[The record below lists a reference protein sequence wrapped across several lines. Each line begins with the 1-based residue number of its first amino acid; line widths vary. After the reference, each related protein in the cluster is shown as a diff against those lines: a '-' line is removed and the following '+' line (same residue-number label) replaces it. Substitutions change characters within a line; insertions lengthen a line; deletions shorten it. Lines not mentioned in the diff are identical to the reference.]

1 MSIWSDIQ
9 DRSSGDSVRKEDAFV
24 CTKENPMVPDLDA
37 KTDRLLREVDSF
49 KCFSS
54 FIPGKIHDEVDVI
67 LKDQEIREVTVTLDE
82 LVKELERLEDE
93 LEKRKKA
100 GADEKELGEIQEIQD
115 KLSRL
120 KDIIT
125 YCRKN
130 GLSEYTFEVELLGKY
145 TRVNG
150 KPTIYLMWGTLMHK
164 KDHENLTAIVYVHE
178 LMHAY
183 FDMHYDAKG
192 NYIPHP
198 HCSVIEEPI
207 AEFGMLRFME
217 MFDRVDPSRRILG
230 KAISHVKAKK
240 NSFGV
245 CHYGFGYYLYEDRNN
260 FCTNWV
266 DLFHMSC
273 LGIDEFGTSMKAYKS
288 LISTITYPSHEYL
301 CEEALYKVVR
311 PKRFFF
317 TTNVGFYWPTAGYGK
332 ERMEAPISK
341 DVCTRSEFRM
351 DYRYM
356 GPQKVYITFADGKG
370 FKIRGK
376 ATICKNSS
384 SSNPLG
390 MRFNIAGDKQLVSAY
405 ASRFMP
411 GGKIKFLFYEDSQAQ
426 GGNLAE
432 WIARKI

>member
-1 MSIWSDIQ
+1 M
-9 DRSSGDSVRKEDAFV
+9 GDKIRKEDAFV
-24 CTKENPMVPDLDA
+24 CEKENPMVPDLDA

-49 KCFSS
+49 KYFSS
-54 FIPGKIHDEVDVI
+54 FIPGEIHDEVDVI

-100 GADEKELGEIQEIQD
+100 GVGQEELGEIQGKIF
-115 KLSRL
+115 RL
-120 KDIIT
+120 KDIIA

-164 KDHENLTAIVYVHE
+164 KDHENQTAIVYVHE

-183 FDMHYDAKG
+183 FDIHYDENR
-192 NYIPHP
+192 NYLPHP

-217 MFDRVDPSRRILG
+217 MFDRVNPSLGILG
-230 KAISHVKAKK
+230 KAISQVKAKK

-273 LGIDEFGTSMKAYKS
+273 LGIDEFGTAMGAYQS
-288 LISTITYPSHEYL
+288 LISSITYPSHEYL

-376 ATICKNSS
+376 ATICRNSS

>member
-24 CTKENPMVPDLDA
+24 CTKENPMVPDLDGW
-37 KTDRLLREVDSF
+37 TSNLLCDVDYF

-54 FIPGKIHDEVDVI
+54 FIPGEIHDEVDVI
-67 LKDQEIREVTVTLDE
+67 LKDQEIREVTVTLAE

-100 GADEKELGEIQEIQD
+100 GVGQEELGEIQGKIF
-115 KLSRL
+115 RL
-120 KDIIT
+120 KDIIA

-183 FDMHYDAKG
+183 FDIHYDEKG
-192 NYIPHP
+192 NYLPHP

-217 MFDRVDPSRRILG
+217 MFDRVDPSRRILE

-245 CHYGFGYYLYEDRNN
+245 CHYGFGYYLYGDRNN

-273 LGIDEFGTSMKAYKS
+273 LGIDEFGTAMGAYQS
-288 LISTITYPSHEYL
+288 LISPITYPSHEYL

-317 TTNVGFYWPTAGYGK
+317 TTNVGVYLPTAGYGK
-332 ERMEAPISK
+332 ERMEAPVSK
-341 DVCTRSEFRM
+341 AVCNCAQFRT

-356 GPQKVYITFADGKG
+356 GPQEVYITFVDKKG

-376 ATICKNSS
+376 STICKNSS
-384 SSNPLG
+384 SSNPFG
-390 MRFNIAGDKQLVSAY
+390 MRFNIVSDTQLVINY
-405 ASRFMP
+405 ASHFKT
-411 GGKIKFLFYEDSQAQ
+411 GGQLLFYEDTQAQ

>member
-1 MSIWSDIQ
+1 ME
-9 DRSSGDSVRKEDAFV
+9 DRPFRKEDAFV
-24 CTKENPMVPDLDA
+24 CTKENPKVPDLDA
-37 KTDRLLREVDSF
+37 KTDILLREVDSF
-49 KCFSS
+49 TCFSS
-54 FIPGKIHDEVDVI
+54 FIPGEIHDEVDVI
-67 LKDQEIREVTVTLDE
+67 LKDQEIREVTVTLAE

-100 GADEKELGEIQEIQD
+100 GVGQEELGEIQGKIF
-115 KLSRL
+115 RL
-120 KDIIT
+120 KDIIA

-130 GLSEYTFEVELLGKY
+130 GLSEYNFEVELLGKY
-145 TRVNG
+145 TRVDG

-183 FDMHYDAKG
+183 FDMHYDEKG

-198 HCSVIEEPI
+198 HCPVIEEPI

-217 MFDRVDPSRRILG
+217 MFDRVDPSRRILE

-273 LGIDEFGTSMKAYKS
+273 LGIDEFGTAMGAYQS
-288 LISTITYPSHEYL
+288 LISPITYPSHEYL
-301 CEEALYKVVR
+301 CEQALSKVVY

-317 TTNVGFYWPTAGYGK
+317 TTNVGVYLPTAGYGK
-332 ERMEAPISK
+332 ERMEAPVSK
-341 DVCTRSEFRM
+341 AVCNCAQFRT
-351 DYRYM
+351 DYWYM
-356 GPQKVYITFADGKG
+356 GPHEVYITFADGKG

-384 SSNPLG
+384 SSNPFG
-390 MRFNIAGDKQLVSAY
+390 MRFNIVSDTQLVINY

>member
-1 MSIWSDIQ
+1 M
-9 DRSSGDSVRKEDAFV
+9 GDTIREEDAFV
-24 CTKENPMVPDLDA
+24 CKKENLMVPDLDA
-37 KTDRLLREVDSF
+37 RTSELLCNVDRF

-54 FIPGKIHDEVDVI
+54 FIPGEIHDEVDVI
-67 LKDQEIREVTVTLDE
+67 LKDQEIREVTVTLDV
-82 LVKELERLEDE
+82 LLKELHRLEEE

-100 GADEKELGEIQEIQD
+100 GVGQEELGEIQGKIF
-115 KLSRL
+115 RL
-120 KDIIT
+120 KDIIA

-183 FDMHYDAKG
+183 FDMHYDEKG

-217 MFDRVDPSRRILG
+217 MFDRANPSLGILG

-245 CHYGFGYYLYEDRNN
+245 CHYGFGYYLYEDRKN

-288 LISTITYPSHEYL
+288 LISPITYPSHEYL
-301 CEEALYKVVR
+301 CEETLYKVVY

-317 TTNVGFYWPTAGYGK
+317 TTNVGFYPPTAGYGK
-332 ERMEAPISK
+332 ARMEAPVSK
-341 DVCTRSEFRM
+341 GVCNRAEFRT

-356 GPQKVYITFADGKG
+356 GPQDVYITFADGKG

-376 ATICKNSS
+376 ATICKYSS
-384 SSNPLG
+384 STPFG
-390 MRFNIAGDKQLVSAY
+390 MRFNIVSDTQLVINY
-405 ASRFMP
+405 ASHFKT
-411 GGKIKFLFYEDSQAQ
+411 GGQFLFYEDSQSQ

>member
-1 MSIWSDIQ
+1 MQ
-9 DRSSGDSVRKEDAFV
+9 DRSTGETVRKEDAFD
-24 CTKENPMVPDLDA
+24 CPKENPKVPDLDG
-37 KTDRLLREVDSF
+37 KTDILLREVDSF
-49 KCFSS
+49 TCFSS
-54 FIPGKIHDEVDVI
+54 FIPGEIHDEVDVI
-67 LKDQEIREVTVTLDE
+67 LKDQEIREVTVTLDV
-82 LVKELERLEDE
+82 LLKELHRLEEE

-100 GADEKELGEIQEIQD
+100 GVGQEELGEIQGKIF
-115 KLSRL
+115 RL
-120 KDIIT
+120 KDIIA

-150 KPTIYLMWGTLMHK
+150 KPTIYLMWGTLMRK
-164 KDHENLTAIVYVHE
+164 NDHENLTAIVYVHE

-217 MFDRVDPSRRILG
+217 MFDRANPSLGILG

-245 CHYGFGYYLYEDRNN
+245 CHYGFGYYLYEDRKN

-288 LISTITYPSHEYL
+288 LISPITYPSHEYL
-301 CEEALYKVVR
+301 CEETLYKVVY

-317 TTNVGFYWPTAGYGK
+317 TTNVGFYPPTAGYGK
-332 ERMEAPISK
+332 ARMEAPVSK
-341 DVCTRSEFRM
+341 GVCNRAEFRT

-356 GPQKVYITFADGKG
+356 GPQDVYITFADGKG

-376 ATICKNSS
+376 ATICKYSS
-384 SSNPLG
+384 STPFG
-390 MRFNIAGDKQLVSAY
+390 MRFNIVSDTQLVINY
-405 ASRFMP
+405 ASHFKT
-411 GGKIKFLFYEDSQAQ
+411 GGQFLFYEDSQAQ

>member
-1 MSIWSDIQ
+1 MSIWSEMQ
-9 DRSSGDSVRKEDAFV
+9 ERSMGEIVRKEDAFV
-24 CTKENPMVPDLDA
+24 CKKENPMVPDLDGW
-37 KTDRLLREVDSF
+37 TSNLLCDVDYF

-54 FIPGKIHDEVDVI
+54 FIPGEIHDEVDVI

-93 LEKRKKA
+93 LEKRNKA
-100 GADEKELGEIQEIQD
+100 GADEEELGEIQGKI
-115 KLSRL
+115 SRL
-120 KDIIT
+120 KDIIA

-130 GLSEYTFEVELLGKY
+130 GLSKYTFEVELLGKY
-145 TRVNG
+145 TRVDG

-164 KDHENLTAIVYVHE
+164 NDHVNLTAIVYVHE

-183 FDMHYDAKG
+183 FDMHYDEKG
-192 NYIPHP
+192 NYITHP
-198 HCSVIEEPI
+198 HCPVIEEPI

-217 MFDRVDPSRRILG
+217 MFDRVDPSRRILE

-273 LGIDEFGTSMKAYKS
+273 LGIDEFGTAMGVYQS
-288 LISTITYPSHEYL
+288 LISPITYPSHEYL
-301 CEEALYKVVR
+301 CEQALSKVVY

-317 TTNVGFYWPTAGYGK
+317 TTNVGVYLPTAGYGK
-332 ERMEAPISK
+332 ERMEAPVSK
-341 DVCTRSEFRM
+341 DVCNCAQFRT

-356 GPQKVYITFADGKG
+356 GPQKVYITFVDKKG

-384 SSNPLG
+384 SSNPFG
-390 MRFNIAGDKQLVSAY
+390 MRFNIVSDTQLVINY
-405 ASRFMP
+405 ASHFKT
-411 GGKIKFLFYEDSQAQ
+411 GGQFLFYEDSQAQ

>member
-1 MSIWSDIQ
+1 MSIWSDIE
-9 DRSSGDSVRKEDAFV
+9 DRSSGEIIRKEDAFV

-49 KCFSS
+49 TCFSS

-93 LEKRKKA
+93 LEKRNKA
-100 GADEKELGEIQEIQD
+100 GVGQEELGEIQGKIF
-115 KLSRL
+115 RL
-120 KDIIT
+120 KDIIA

-145 TRVNG
+145 TRVDG

-198 HCSVIEEPI
+198 HCPVIEEPI

-217 MFDRVDPSRRILG
+217 MFDRVNPSLGILG

-273 LGIDEFGTSMKAYKS
+273 LGIDEFGTAMGAYQS
-288 LISTITYPSHEYL
+288 LISPITYPSHEYL

-317 TTNVGFYWPTAGYGK
+317 TTNVGVYRPTAGYGK
-332 ERMEAPISK
+332 KRMEAPISK

-356 GPQKVYITFADGKG
+356 GPHEVYITFADGKG

-376 ATICKNSS
+376 STICKNSS

-390 MRFNIAGDKQLVSAY
+390 MRFNIARDKQLVINY
-405 ASRFMP
+405 ASHFKT
-411 GGKIKFLFYEDSQAQ
+411 GGQFLFYEDSQAQ

>member
-1 MSIWSDIQ
+1 MSIWSDME
-9 DRSSGDSVRKEDAFV
+9 DRSNGEIIRKEDAFV
-24 CTKENPMVPDLDA
+24 YIKENPGVRDLDA
-37 KTDRLLREVDSF
+37 RTSELLCNVDRF

-54 FIPGKIHDEVDVI
+54 FIPGEIHDVVDVI
-67 LKDQEIREVTVTLDE
+67 LKDQEIRVVTVTLAE

-100 GADEKELGEIQEIQD
+100 GVGQEELGEIQGKIF
-115 KLSRL
+115 RL
-120 KDIIT
+120 KDIIA

-183 FDMHYDAKG
+183 FDIHYDEKG

-217 MFDRVDPSRRILG
+217 MFDRVDPSRRILE

-273 LGIDEFGTSMKAYKS
+273 LGIDEFGTAMGAYQS
-288 LISTITYPSHEYL
+288 LISPITYPSHEYL

-317 TTNVGFYWPTAGYGK
+317 TTNVGVYLPTAGYGK
-332 ERMEAPISK
+332 ERMEAPVSK
-341 DVCTRSEFRM
+341 AVCNCAQFRT

-356 GPQKVYITFADGKG
+356 GPQEVYITFVDKKG

-376 ATICKNSS
+376 STICKNSS
-384 SSNPLG
+384 SSNPFG
-390 MRFNIAGDKQLVSAY
+390 MRFNIVSDTQLVINY
-405 ASRFMP
+405 ASHFKT
-411 GGKIKFLFYEDSQAQ
+411 GGQFLFYEDSQAQ

>member
-1 MSIWSDIQ
+1 MSIWSDME
-9 DRSSGDSVRKEDAFV
+9 DRSAGETVRKEDAFV
-24 CTKENPMVPDLDA
+24 YIKENPGVRNLDA
-37 KTDRLLREVDSF
+37 RTSELLCNVDCF

-54 FIPGKIHDEVDVI
+54 FIPGEIHDEVDVI
-67 LKDQEIREVTVTLDE
+67 LKNQEIREVTVTLAE
-82 LVKELERLEDE
+82 LVRELARLEDE

-100 GADEKELGEIQEIQD
+100 GVGQEELGEIQGKI
-115 KLSRL
+115 SRL
-120 KDIIT
+120 KDIIA

-150 KPTIYLMWGTLMHK
+150 KPTIYLMWGTLMRK
-164 KDHENLTAIVYVHE
+164 NDHENLTAIVYVHE

-183 FDMHYDAKG
+183 FDMHYDEKG

-198 HCSVIEEPI
+198 HCPVIEEPI

-217 MFDRVDPSRRILG
+217 MFDRVDPSRRILE

-273 LGIDEFGTSMKAYKS
+273 LGIDEFGTAMGAYQS

-317 TTNVGFYWPTAGYGK
+317 TTNVTFYSPTLNHPGK
-332 ERMEAPISK
+332 RMEAPISK
-341 DVCTRSEFRM
+341 GVCTRSEFRM

-356 GPQKVYITFADGKG
+356 GPQVVYITFADGKG
-370 FKIRGK
+370 FKIRGE
-376 ATICKNSS
+376 ATICKKPSS
-384 SSNPLG
+384 KPFG
-390 MRFNIAGDKQLVSAY
+390 MRFNIVSDTQLVTNFDSH
-405 ASRFMP
+405 FKT
-411 GGKIKFLFYEDSQAQ
+411 GEQFLFYEDSQAQ

>member
-1 MSIWSDIQ
+1 MSIWSDMEE
-9 DRSSGDSVRKEDAFV
+9 RSMGESIRKEDAFV
-24 CTKENPMVPDLDA
+24 CTKENPKVPDLDA
-37 KTDRLLREVDSF
+37 KTDILLREVDSF
-49 KCFSS
+49 TCFSS
-54 FIPGKIHDEVDVI
+54 FIPGEIHDEVDVI
-67 LKDQEIREVTVTLDE
+67 LKDQEIREVTVTLAE

-93 LEKRKKA
+93 LEKRNKA
-100 GADEKELGEIQEIQD
+100 GVGQEELGEIQEKIF
-115 KLSRL
+115 RL
-120 KDIIT
+120 ENIID

-130 GLSEYTFEVELLGKY
+130 GLSEYNFEVELLGKY
-145 TRVNG
+145 TRVDG
-150 KPTIYLMWGTLMHK
+150 KPTIYLMWGTLMRE

-183 FDMHYDAKG
+183 FDMHYDEKG

-198 HCSVIEEPI
+198 HSSVIEEPI

-217 MFDRVDPSRRILG
+217 MFDRANPSLGILG

-245 CHYGFGYYLYEDRNN
+245 CHYGFGYYLYDDRNN

-273 LGIDEFGTSMKAYKS
+273 LGIDEFGTAMGAYQS
-288 LISTITYPSHEYL
+288 LISPITYPSHEYL

-317 TTNVGFYWPTAGYGK
+317 TTNVGVYLPTTGYGK
-332 ERMEAPISK
+332 KRMEAPISK
-341 DVCTRSEFRM
+341 DVCARSEFRM

-356 GPQKVYITFADGKG
+356 GPHKVYITFVDRKG
-370 FKIRGK
+370 FKIRGE
-376 ATICKNSS
+376 ATICKKPSS
-384 SSNPLG
+384 KPFG
-390 MRFNIAGDKQLVSAY
+390 MRFNIVSDTQLVINFDSH
-405 ASRFMP
+405 FKT
-411 GGKIKFLFYEDSQAQ
+411 GEQFLFYEDSQAQ

>member
-1 MSIWSDIQ
+1 MGEI
-9 DRSSGDSVRKEDAFV
+9 VRKEDAFV
-24 CTKENPMVPDLDA
+24 CKKENPMVPDLDGW
-37 KTDRLLREVDSF
+37 TSNLLCDVDYF

-54 FIPGKIHDEVDVI
+54 FIPGEIHDEVDVI
-67 LKDQEIREVTVTLDE
+67 LKDQEIREVTVTLAE

-100 GADEKELGEIQEIQD
+100 GVGQEELGEIQGKIF
-115 KLSRL
+115 RL
-120 KDIIT
+120 KDIIA

-145 TRVNG
+145 TRVDG

-164 KDHENLTAIVYVHE
+164 NDHVNLTAIVYVHE

-183 FDMHYDAKG
+183 FDMHYDEKG

-198 HCSVIEEPI
+198 HCPVIEEPI

-217 MFDRVDPSRRILG
+217 MFDRVDPSRRILE

-273 LGIDEFGTSMKAYKS
+273 LGIDEFGTAMGVYQS
-288 LISTITYPSHEYL
+288 LISPITYPSHEYL
-301 CEEALYKVVR
+301 CEQALSKVVY

-317 TTNVGFYWPTAGYGK
+317 TTNVGVYLPTAGYGK
-332 ERMEAPISK
+332 ERMEAPVSK
-341 DVCTRSEFRM
+341 DVCNCAQFRT

-356 GPQKVYITFADGKG
+356 GPQKVYITFVDKKG

-384 SSNPLG
+384 SSNPFG
-390 MRFNIAGDKQLVSAY
+390 MRFNIVSDTQLVINY
-405 ASRFMP
+405 ASHFKT
-411 GGKIKFLFYEDSQAQ
+411 GGQFLFYEDSQAQ

>member
-1 MSIWSDIQ
+1 MEG
-9 DRSSGDSVRKEDAFV
+9 RSNGEIIRKEDAFV
-24 CTKENPMVPDLDA
+24 CTKENPKVPDLDA
-37 KTDRLLREVDSF
+37 KTDILLREVDSF
-49 KCFSS
+49 TCFSS
-54 FIPGKIHDEVDVI
+54 FIPGEIHDEVDVS
-67 LKDQEIREVTVTLDE
+67 LKDQEIREVTVTLAE

-100 GADEKELGEIQEIQD
+100 GVGQEELGEIQGKIF
-115 KLSRL
+115 RL
-120 KDIIT
+120 KDIIA

-150 KPTIYLMWGTLMHK
+150 KPTIYLMWGTLMRK
-164 KDHENLTAIVYVHE
+164 NDHENLTAIVYVHE

-183 FDMHYDAKG
+183 FDMHYDEKG
-192 NYIPHP
+192 NYLPHP

-217 MFDRVDPSRRILG
+217 MFDRANPSLGILG

-273 LGIDEFGTSMKAYKS
+273 LSIDEFGTSMKAYKS
-288 LISTITYPSHEYL
+288 LITPITYPSHEYL

-317 TTNVGFYWPTAGYGK
+317 TTNVTFYSPTLNHPGK
-332 ERMEAPISK
+332 RMEAPISK
-341 DVCTRSEFRM
+341 GVCTRSEFRT

-356 GPQKVYITFADGKG
+356 GPQEVYITFVDEKG
-370 FKIRGK
+370 FKIRGRS
-376 ATICKNSS
+376 TICKNSS
-384 SSNPLG
+384 SKPFG
-390 MRFNIAGDKQLVSAY
+390 MRFNIVSDTQLVINY
-405 ASRFMP
+405 ASHFKT
-411 GGKIKFLFYEDSQAQ
+411 GGQFLFYEDSQAQ
-426 GGNLAE
+426 GENLAE

>member
-1 MSIWSDIQ
+1 M
-9 DRSSGDSVRKEDAFV
+9 GDTIREEDAFV
-24 CTKENPMVPDLDA
+24 CKKENLMVPDLDA
-37 KTDRLLREVDSF
+37 RTSELLCNVDRF

-54 FIPGKIHDEVDVI
+54 FIPGEIHDVVDVI
-67 LKDQEIREVTVTLDE
+67 LKDQEIREVTVTLAE

-100 GADEKELGEIQEIQD
+100 GVGQEELGEIQGKIF
-115 KLSRL
+115 RL
-120 KDIIT
+120 KDIIA

-217 MFDRVDPSRRILG
+217 MFDRVDPSRRILE

-273 LGIDEFGTSMKAYKS
+273 LGIDEFGTAMGAYQS
-288 LISTITYPSHEYL
+288 LISPITYPSHEYL

-317 TTNVGFYWPTAGYGK
+317 TTNVGVYLPTAGYGK
-332 ERMEAPISK
+332 ERMEAPVSK
-341 DVCTRSEFRM
+341 AVCNCAQFRT
-351 DYRYM
+351 DYWYM
-356 GPQKVYITFADGKG
+356 GPQAVYITFVDKKG
-370 FKIRGK
+370 FMIRGK
-376 ATICKNSS
+376 STICKNSS
-384 SSNPLG
+384 STNPFG
-390 MRFNIAGDKQLVSAY
+390 MRFNIVSDTQLVINFDSH
-405 ASRFMP
+405 FKT
-411 GGKIKFLFYEDSQAQ
+411 GGQFLFYEESQAQ

>member
-1 MSIWSDIQ
+1 MSIWSDMEE
-9 DRSSGDSVRKEDAFV
+9 RSMSEIVRKEDAFV
-24 CTKENPMVPDLDA
+24 CTKENQKVRDLDA
-37 KTDRLLREVDSF
+37 RTNELLCDVDRF

-54 FIPGKIHDEVDVI
+54 FIPGEIHDVVDVI
-67 LKDQEIREVTVTLDE
+67 LKDQEIREVTVTLAE

-100 GADEKELGEIQEIQD
+100 GVGQEELGEIQGKIF
-115 KLSRL
+115 RL
-120 KDIIT
+120 KDIIA

-150 KPTIYLMWGTLMHK
+150 KPTIYLMWGTLMRK
-164 KDHENLTAIVYVHE
+164 NDHENLTAIVYVHE

-183 FDMHYDAKG
+183 FDMHYDEKG

-198 HCSVIEEPI
+198 HCPVIEEPI

-217 MFDRVDPSRRILG
+217 MFDRVDPSRRILE

-260 FCTNWV
+260 FCTDWV

-273 LGIDEFGTSMKAYKS
+273 LGIDEFGTAMGAYQS
-288 LISTITYPSHEYL
+288 LISPITYPSHEYL
-301 CEEALYKVVR
+301 CEETLYKVVY

-317 TTNVGFYWPTAGYGK
+317 TTNVGFYPPTAGYGK
-332 ERMEAPISK
+332 ARMEAPVSK
-341 DVCTRSEFRM
+341 GVCNCAQFRT

-356 GPQKVYITFADGKG
+356 GPQGVYITFADGKG

-376 ATICKNSS
+376 ATICKKP
-384 SSNPLG
+384 SSNPFG
-390 MRFNIAGDKQLVSAY
+390 MRFNIVSDTQLVINY
-405 ASRFMP
+405 ASHFKT
-411 GGKIKFLFYEDSQAQ
+411 GGQFLFYEDSQAQ

>member
-1 MSIWSDIQ
+1 MSIWSDMEE
-9 DRSSGDSVRKEDAFV
+9 RSMSEIVRKEDAFV
-24 CTKENPMVPDLDA
+24 CTKENQKVRDLDA
-37 KTDRLLREVDSF
+37 RTNELLCDVDRF

-54 FIPGKIHDEVDVI
+54 FIPGEIHDVVDVI
-67 LKDQEIREVTVTLDE
+67 LKDQEIREVTVTLAE

-100 GADEKELGEIQEIQD
+100 GVGQEELGEIQGKIF
-115 KLSRL
+115 RL
-120 KDIIT
+120 KDIIA

-150 KPTIYLMWGTLMHK
+150 KPTIYLMWGTLMRK
-164 KDHENLTAIVYVHE
+164 NDHENLTAIVYVHE

-183 FDMHYDAKG
+183 FDMHNDEEG
-192 NYIPHP
+192 NYLPHP
-198 HCSVIEEPI
+198 YCPVIEEPI

-217 MFDRVDPSRRILG
+217 MFDRANPSLGILG
-230 KAISHVKAKK
+230 KAISHVRAKK

-260 FCTNWV
+260 FCTDWV

-273 LGIDEFGTSMKAYKS
+273 LGIDEFGTAMGAYQS
-288 LISTITYPSHEYL
+288 LISPITYPSHEYL
-301 CEEALYKVVR
+301 CEETLYKVVY

-317 TTNVGFYWPTAGYGK
+317 TTNVGFYPPTAGYGK
-332 ERMEAPISK
+332 ARMEAPVSK
-341 DVCTRSEFRM
+341 GVCNCAQFRT

-356 GPQKVYITFADGKG
+356 GPQGVYITFADGKG

-376 ATICKNSS
+376 ATICKKP
-384 SSNPLG
+384 SSNPFG
-390 MRFNIAGDKQLVSAY
+390 MRFNIVSDTQLVINY
-405 ASRFMP
+405 ASHFKT
-411 GGKIKFLFYEDSQAQ
+411 GGQFLFYEDSQAQ

>member
-1 MSIWSDIQ
+1 MSIWSDIE
-9 DRSSGDSVRKEDAFV
+9 DRSSGEIIRKEDAFV
-24 CTKENPMVPDLDA
+24 CKKENPMVPDLDA
-37 KTDRLLREVDSF
+37 KTDILLREVDSF
-49 KCFSS
+49 TCFSS
-54 FIPGKIHDEVDVI
+54 FIPGEIHDEVDVI
-67 LKDQEIREVTVTLDE
+67 LKDQEIREVTVTLAE

-93 LEKRKKA
+93 LEKRNKA
-100 GADEKELGEIQEIQD
+100 GVGQEELGEIQGKIF
-115 KLSRL
+115 RL
-120 KDIIT
+120 KDIIA

-217 MFDRVDPSRRILG
+217 MFDRVDPSRRILE

-317 TTNVGFYWPTAGYGK
+317 TTNVTFYSPTLNHPGK
-332 ERMEAPISK
+332 RMEAPISK

-356 GPQKVYITFADGKG
+356 GPQVVYITFADGKG

-432 WIARKI
+432 WIARII

>member
-1 MSIWSDIQ
+1 MSIWSDIE
-9 DRSSGDSVRKEDAFV
+9 DRSSGEIIRKEDAFV
-24 CTKENPMVPDLDA
+24 CKKENLMVPDLDA
-37 KTDRLLREVDSF
+37 RTSELLCNVDRF

-54 FIPGKIHDEVDVI
+54 FIPGEIHDVVDVI
-67 LKDQEIREVTVTLDE
+67 LKDQEIREVTVTLAE

-100 GADEKELGEIQEIQD
+100 GVGQEELGEIQEKIF
-115 KLSRL
+115 RL
-120 KDIIT
+120 KDIIA

-217 MFDRVDPSRRILG
+217 MFDRVNPSRRILE

-317 TTNVGFYWPTAGYGK
+317 TTNVGVYLPTAGYGK
-332 ERMEAPISK
+332 KRMEAPVSK
-341 DVCTRSEFRM
+341 AVCNCAQFRT
-351 DYRYM
+351 DYWYM
-356 GPQKVYITFADGKG
+356 GPHEVYITFADGKG

-376 ATICKNSS
+376 STICKNSS
-384 SSNPLG
+384 SSNPFG
-390 MRFNIAGDKQLVSAY
+390 MRFNIVSDTQLVINY
-405 ASRFMP
+405 ASYFKT
-411 GGKIKFLFYEDSQAQ
+411 GGQFLFYEDSQAQ

>member
-9 DRSSGDSVRKEDAFV
+9 DRSMGDTIREEDAFV
-24 CTKENPMVPDLDA
+24 CKKENLMVPDLDA
-37 KTDRLLREVDSF
+37 RTSELLCNVDCF

-54 FIPGKIHDEVDVI
+54 FIPGEIHDEVDVI
-67 LKDQEIREVTVTLDE
+67 LKDQEIRDVTVTLAE

-100 GADEKELGEIQEIQD
+100 GVGQEELGEIQGKIF
-115 KLSRL
+115 RL
-120 KDIIT
+120 KDIIA

-145 TRVNG
+145 TRVDG

-183 FDMHYDAKG
+183 FDMHYDEEG

-217 MFDRVDPSRRILG
+217 MFDRANPSLGILG

-245 CHYGFGYYLYEDRNN
+245 CHYGFGYYLYEDRKK

-273 LGIDEFGTSMKAYKS
+273 LGIDEFGTAMGAYQS
-288 LISTITYPSHEYL
+288 LISPITYPSHEYL

-317 TTNVGFYWPTAGYGK
+317 TTNVGFYRPTAGYGK

-341 DVCTRSEFRM
+341 AVCNCAQFRT

-370 FKIRGK
+370 FKIRGE
-376 ATICKNSS
+376 ATICKKPSS
-384 SSNPLG
+384 KPFG
-390 MRFNIAGDKQLVSAY
+390 MRFNIVSDTQLVTNFDSH
-405 ASRFMP
+405 FKM
-411 GGKIKFLFYEDSQAQ
+411 GEQFLFYEDSQAQ

>member
-1 MSIWSDIQ
+1 M
-9 DRSSGDSVRKEDAFV
+9 
-24 CTKENPMVPDLDA
+24 
-37 KTDRLLREVDSF
+37 
-49 KCFSS
+49 
-54 FIPGKIHDEVDVI
+54 
-67 LKDQEIREVTVTLDE
+67 
-82 LVKELERLEDE
+82 EDE
-93 LEKRKKA
+93 LEKRNKA
-100 GADEKELGEIQEIQD
+100 GVGQEELGEIQGKIF
-115 KLSRL
+115 RL
-120 KDIIT
+120 KDIIA

-150 KPTIYLMWGTLMHK
+150 KPTIYLMWGTLMRK
-164 KDHENLTAIVYVHE
+164 NDHENLTAIVYVHE

-217 MFDRVDPSRRILG
+217 MFDRANPSLGILG

-288 LISTITYPSHEYL
+288 LISPITYPSHEYL

-317 TTNVGFYWPTAGYGK
+317 TTNVTFYSPTLNHPGK
-332 ERMEAPISK
+332 RMEAPISK

-376 ATICKNSS
+376 STICKNSS
-384 SSNPLG
+384 SSNPFG
-390 MRFNIAGDKQLVSAY
+390 MRFNIVSDTQLVINY
-405 ASRFMP
+405 ASHFKT
-411 GGKIKFLFYEDSQAQ
+411 GGQFLFYEDSQAQ

>member
-9 DRSSGDSVRKEDAFV
+9 DRSMGDTIREEDAFV
-24 CTKENPMVPDLDA
+24 CKKENLMVPDLDA
-37 KTDRLLREVDSF
+37 RTSELLCNVDCF

-54 FIPGKIHDEVDVI
+54 FIPGEIHDEVDVI
-67 LKDQEIREVTVTLDE
+67 LKDQEIREVTVTLAE

-100 GADEKELGEIQEIQD
+100 GVGQEELGEIQEKIF
-115 KLSRL
+115 RL
-120 KDIIT
+120 ENIID

-183 FDMHYDAKG
+183 FDMHYDAKR

-217 MFDRVDPSRRILG
+217 MFDRVDPSRRILE

-317 TTNVGFYWPTAGYGK
+317 TTNVGVYLPTAGYGK
-332 ERMEAPISK
+332 ERMEAPVSK
-341 DVCTRSEFRM
+341 AVCNCAQFRT
-351 DYRYM
+351 DYWYM
-356 GPQKVYITFADGKG
+356 GPHEVYITFADGKG

-376 ATICKNSS
+376 STICKNSS
-384 SSNPLG
+384 SSNPFG
-390 MRFNIAGDKQLVSAY
+390 MRFNIVSDTQLVINY
-405 ASRFMP
+405 ASHFKT
-411 GGKIKFLFYEDSQAQ
+411 GGQFLFYEDSQAQ

>member
-1 MSIWSDIQ
+1 M
-9 DRSSGDSVRKEDAFV
+9 GDTIREEDAFV
-24 CTKENPMVPDLDA
+24 CKKENLMVPDLDA
-37 KTDRLLREVDSF
+37 RTSELLCNVDRF

-54 FIPGKIHDEVDVI
+54 FIPGEIHDVVDVI
-67 LKDQEIREVTVTLDE
+67 LKDQEIREVTVTLAE

-100 GADEKELGEIQEIQD
+100 GVGQEELGEIQGKIF
-115 KLSRL
+115 RL
-120 KDIIT
+120 KDIIA

-192 NYIPHP
+192 NYLPHP
-198 HCSVIEEPI
+198 HCPVIEEPI

-217 MFDRVDPSRRILG
+217 MFDRVNPSLGILG

-288 LISTITYPSHEYL
+288 LISPITYPSHEYL

-317 TTNVGFYWPTAGYGK
+317 TTNVGVYRPTAGYGK
-332 ERMEAPISK
+332 ERMEAPVSK
-341 DVCTRSEFRM
+341 AVCNCAQFRT

-356 GPQKVYITFADGKG
+356 GPHEVYITFADGKG
-370 FKIRGK
+370 FMIRGE
-376 ATICKNSS
+376 ARICKKSS
-384 SSNPLG
+384 SSNPFG

-432 WIARKI
+432 WIARII

>member
-9 DRSSGDSVRKEDAFV
+9 DRSMGDTIREEDAFV
-24 CTKENPMVPDLDA
+24 CKKENLMVPDLDA
-37 KTDRLLREVDSF
+37 RTSELLCNVDCF

-54 FIPGKIHDEVDVI
+54 FIPGEIHDEVDVI
-67 LKDQEIREVTVTLDE
+67 LKDQEIRDVTVTLAE

-100 GADEKELGEIQEIQD
+100 GVGQEELGEIQGKIF
-115 KLSRL
+115 RL
-120 KDIIT
+120 KDIIA

-183 FDMHYDAKG
+183 FDMHYDEEG

-217 MFDRVDPSRRILG
+217 MFDRANPSLGILG

-245 CHYGFGYYLYEDRNN
+245 CHYGFGYYLYEDRKK

-273 LGIDEFGTSMKAYKS
+273 LGIDEFGTAMGAYQS
-288 LISTITYPSHEYL
+288 LISPITYPSHEYL

-317 TTNVGFYWPTAGYGK
+317 TTNVGFYRPTAGYGK

-341 DVCTRSEFRM
+341 AVCNCAQFRT

-370 FKIRGK
+370 FKIRGE
-376 ATICKNSS
+376 ATICKKPSS
-384 SSNPLG
+384 KPFG
-390 MRFNIAGDKQLVSAY
+390 MRFNIVSDTQLVTNFDSH
-405 ASRFMP
+405 FKM
-411 GGKIKFLFYEDSQAQ
+411 GEQFLFYEDSQAQ

>member
-1 MSIWSDIQ
+1 MSIWSEMQ
-9 DRSSGDSVRKEDAFV
+9 ERSMGEIVRKEDAFV
-24 CTKENPMVPDLDA
+24 CKKENPMVPDLDGW
-37 KTDRLLREVDSF
+37 TSNLLCDVDYF

-54 FIPGKIHDEVDVI
+54 FIPGEIHDEVDVI
-67 LKDQEIREVTVTLDE
+67 LKDQEIREVTVTLAE

-93 LEKRKKA
+93 LEKRNKA
-100 GADEKELGEIQEIQD
+100 GADEEELGEIQGKI
-115 KLSRL
+115 SRL
-120 KDIIT
+120 KDIIA

-130 GLSEYTFEVELLGKY
+130 GLSKYTFEVELLGKY
-145 TRVNG
+145 TRVDG

-164 KDHENLTAIVYVHE
+164 NDHVNLTAIVYVHE

-183 FDMHYDAKG
+183 FDMHYDEKG

-198 HCSVIEEPI
+198 HCPVIEEPI

-217 MFDRVDPSRRILG
+217 MFDRVDPSRRILE

-273 LGIDEFGTSMKAYKS
+273 LGIDEFGTAMGVYQS
-288 LISTITYPSHEYL
+288 LISPITYPSHEYL
-301 CEEALYKVVR
+301 CEQALSKVVY

-317 TTNVGFYWPTAGYGK
+317 TTNVGVYLPTAGYGK
-332 ERMEAPISK
+332 ERMEAPVSK
-341 DVCTRSEFRM
+341 DVCNCAQFRT

-356 GPQKVYITFADGKG
+356 GPQKVYITFVDKKG

-384 SSNPLG
+384 SSNPFG
-390 MRFNIAGDKQLVSAY
+390 MRFNIVSDTQLVINY
-405 ASRFMP
+405 ASHFKT
-411 GGKIKFLFYEDSQAQ
+411 GGQFLFYEDSQAQ

>member
-1 MSIWSDIQ
+1 MSIWRDMQ
-9 DRSSGDSVRKEDAFV
+9 DRPFRKEDAFV
-24 CTKENPMVPDLDA
+24 YIKENPGVRDLDA
-37 KTDRLLREVDSF
+37 RTNELLCDVDRF

-54 FIPGKIHDEVDVI
+54 FIPGEIHDVVDVI
-67 LKDQEIREVTVTLDE
+67 LKDQEIREVTVTLAE

-100 GADEKELGEIQEIQD
+100 GVGQEELGEIQGKIF
-115 KLSRL
+115 RL
-120 KDIIT
+120 KDIIA

-150 KPTIYLMWGTLMHK
+150 KPTIYLMWGTLMRK
-164 KDHENLTAIVYVHE
+164 NDHENLTAIVYVHE

-183 FDMHYDAKG
+183 FDMHYDEKG

-198 HCSVIEEPI
+198 HCPVIEEPI

-217 MFDRVDPSRRILG
+217 MFDRANPSLGILG
-230 KAISHVKAKK
+230 KAISHVRAKK

-260 FCTNWV
+260 FCTDWV

-273 LGIDEFGTSMKAYKS
+273 LGIDEFGTAMGAYQS
-288 LISTITYPSHEYL
+288 LISPITYPSHEYL

-317 TTNVGFYWPTAGYGK
+317 TTNVGVYRPTAGYGK
-332 ERMEAPISK
+332 ERMEAPVSK
-341 DVCTRSEFRM
+341 AVCNCAQFRT

-356 GPQKVYITFADGKG
+356 GPHEVYITFADGKG

-376 ATICKNSS
+376 ATICKKP
-384 SSNPLG
+384 SSNPFG
-390 MRFNIAGDKQLVSAY
+390 MRFNIVSDTQLVINY
-405 ASRFMP
+405 ASHFKT
-411 GGKIKFLFYEDSQAQ
+411 GGQFLFYEDSQAQ

>member
-1 MSIWSDIQ
+1 MSLWRDMQ
-9 DRSSGDSVRKEDAFV
+9 DRPFRKEDAFV
-24 CTKENPMVPDLDA
+24 YIKENPGVRDLDA
-37 KTDRLLREVDSF
+37 RTNELLCDVDLF

-54 FIPGKIHDEVDVI
+54 FIPGEIHDEVDVI

-93 LEKRKKA
+93 LEKRNKA
-100 GADEKELGEIQEIQD
+100 GADEEELGEIQGKI
-115 KLSRL
+115 SRL
-120 KDIIT
+120 KDIIA

-130 GLSEYTFEVELLGKY
+130 GLSKYTFEVELLGKY
-145 TRVNG
+145 TCVDG

-164 KDHENLTAIVYVHE
+164 NDHVNLTAIVYVHE

-183 FDMHYDAKG
+183 FDMHYDEKG

-198 HCSVIEEPI
+198 HCPVIEEPI

-217 MFDRVDPSRRILG
+217 MFDRVDPSRRILE

-273 LGIDEFGTSMKAYKS
+273 LGIDEFGTAMGVYQS
-288 LISTITYPSHEYL
+288 LISPITYPSHEYL
-301 CEEALYKVVR
+301 CEQALSKVVY

-317 TTNVGFYWPTAGYGK
+317 TTNVGVYLPTAGYGK
-332 ERMEAPISK
+332 ERMEAPVSK
-341 DVCTRSEFRM
+341 DVCNCAQFRT

-356 GPQKVYITFADGKG
+356 GPQKVYITFVDKKG

-384 SSNPLG
+384 SSNPFG
-390 MRFNIAGDKQLVSAY
+390 MRFNIVSDTQLVINY
-405 ASRFMP
+405 ASHFKT
-411 GGKIKFLFYEDSQAQ
+411 GGQFLFYEDSQAQ

>member
-1 MSIWSDIQ
+1 MSIWSDIEE
-9 DRSSGDSVRKEDAFV
+9 RSIGKIVRKEDAFV
-24 CTKENPMVPDLDA
+24 CTKENPKVPDLDA
-37 KTDRLLREVDSF
+37 NTDILLREVDSF
-49 KCFSS
+49 TCFSS
-54 FIPGKIHDEVDVI
+54 FIPGEIHDVVDVI

-100 GADEKELGEIQEIQD
+100 GVGQEELGEIQGKIF
-115 KLSRL
+115 RL
-120 KDIIT
+120 KDIIA

-183 FDMHYDAKG
+183 FDIHYDEKG
-192 NYIPHP
+192 NYLPHP

-217 MFDRVDPSRRILG
+217 MFDRANPSLGILG

-288 LISTITYPSHEYL
+288 LISPITYPSHEYL

-317 TTNVGFYWPTAGYGK
+317 TTNVTFYSPTLNHPGK
-332 ERMEAPISK
+332 RMEAPISK
-341 DVCTRSEFRM
+341 GVCTRSEFRM

-370 FKIRGK
+370 FKIRGE
-376 ATICKNSS
+376 ATICKKPSS
-384 SSNPLG
+384 KPFG
-390 MRFNIAGDKQLVSAY
+390 MRFNIVSDTQLVTNFDSH
-405 ASRFMP
+405 FKT
-411 GGKIKFLFYEDSQAQ
+411 GEQFLFYEDSQAQ

>member
-1 MSIWSDIQ
+1 MQ
-9 DRSSGDSVRKEDAFV
+9 DRPFRKEDAFV
-24 CTKENPMVPDLDA
+24 YIKENPGVRDLDA
-37 KTDRLLREVDSF
+37 RTNELLCDVDLF

-54 FIPGKIHDEVDVI
+54 FIPGEIHDEVDVI
-67 LKDQEIREVTVTLDE
+67 LKDQEIREVTVTLAE

-100 GADEKELGEIQEIQD
+100 GVGQEELGEIQGKIF
-115 KLSRL
+115 RL
-120 KDIIT
+120 KDIIA

-150 KPTIYLMWGTLMHK
+150 KPTIYLMWGTLMRK
-164 KDHENLTAIVYVHE
+164 NDHENLTAIVYVHE

-183 FDMHYDAKG
+183 FDMHNDEEG
-192 NYIPHP
+192 NYLPHP
-198 HCSVIEEPI
+198 YCPVIEEPI

-217 MFDRVDPSRRILG
+217 MFDRANPSLGILG
-230 KAISHVKAKK
+230 KAISHVRAKK

-260 FCTNWV
+260 FCTDWV

-273 LGIDEFGTSMKAYKS
+273 LGIDEFGTAMGAYQS
-288 LISTITYPSHEYL
+288 LISPITYPSHEYL
-301 CEEALYKVVR
+301 CEETLYKVVY

-317 TTNVGFYWPTAGYGK
+317 TTNVGFYPPIAGYGK
-332 ERMEAPISK
+332 ARMEAPVSK
-341 DVCTRSEFRM
+341 GVCNCAQFRT

-356 GPQKVYITFADGKG
+356 GPQGVYITFADGKG

-376 ATICKNSS
+376 ATICKKP
-384 SSNPLG
+384 SSNPFG
-390 MRFNIAGDKQLVSAY
+390 MRFNIVSDTQLVINFDSH
-405 ASRFMP
+405 FKT
-411 GGKIKFLFYEDSQAQ
+411 GGQFLFYEDSQAQ

>member
-1 MSIWSDIQ
+1 M
-9 DRSSGDSVRKEDAFV
+9 GDTIREEDAFV
-24 CTKENPMVPDLDA
+24 CKKENLMVPDLDA
-37 KTDRLLREVDSF
+37 RTSELLCNVDCF

-54 FIPGKIHDEVDVI
+54 FIPGEIHDVVDVI
-67 LKDQEIREVTVTLDE
+67 LKDQEIREVTVTLAE

-100 GADEKELGEIQEIQD
+100 GVGQEELGEIQEKI
-115 KLSRL
+115 LRL
-120 KDIIT
+120 KDIIA

-150 KPTIYLMWGTLMHK
+150 KPTIYLMWGTLMRK
-164 KDHENLTAIVYVHE
+164 NDHENLTAIVYVHE

-183 FDMHYDAKG
+183 FDMHNDEEG
-192 NYIPHP
+192 NYLPHP
-198 HCSVIEEPI
+198 YCPVIEEPI

-217 MFDRVDPSRRILG
+217 MFDRANPSLGILG
-230 KAISHVKAKK
+230 KAISHVRAKK

-273 LGIDEFGTSMKAYKS
+273 LGIDEFGTEMGAYQS
-288 LISTITYPSHEYL
+288 LISPITYPSHEYL
-301 CEEALYKVVR
+301 CEETLYKVVY

-317 TTNVGFYWPTAGYGK
+317 TTNVGFYPSTAGYGK
-332 ERMEAPISK
+332 ERMEAPVSK
-341 DVCTRSEFRM
+341 AVCNCAQFRT

-370 FKIRGK
+370 FKIRGE
-376 ATICKNSS
+376 ATICKKPSS
-384 SSNPLG
+384 KPFG
-390 MRFNIAGDKQLVSAY
+390 MRFNIVSDTQLVTNFDSH
-405 ASRFMP
+405 FKT
-411 GGKIKFLFYEDSQAQ
+411 GGQFLFYEDSQAQ

>member
-1 MSIWSDIQ
+1 M
-9 DRSSGDSVRKEDAFV
+9 GDTIREEDAFV
-24 CTKENPMVPDLDA
+24 CKKENLMVPDLDA
-37 KTDRLLREVDSF
+37 RTSELLCNVDRF

-54 FIPGKIHDEVDVI
+54 FIPGEIHDVVDVI
-67 LKDQEIREVTVTLDE
+67 LKDQEIREVTVTLAE

-100 GADEKELGEIQEIQD
+100 GVGQEELGEIQGKIF
-115 KLSRL
+115 RL
-120 KDIIT
+120 KDIIA

-183 FDMHYDAKG
+183 FDIHYDEKG
-192 NYIPHP
+192 NYLPHP

-217 MFDRVDPSRRILG
+217 MFDRVDPSRRILE

-317 TTNVGFYWPTAGYGK
+317 TTNVGVYLPTAGYGK
-332 ERMEAPISK
+332 KRMEAPVSK
-341 DVCTRSEFRM
+341 AVCNCAQFRT
-351 DYRYM
+351 DYWYM
-356 GPQKVYITFADGKG
+356 GPHEVYITFADGKG

-376 ATICKNSS
+376 STICKNSS
-384 SSNPLG
+384 SSNPFG
-390 MRFNIAGDKQLVSAY
+390 MRFNIVSDTQLVINY
-405 ASRFMP
+405 ASHFKT
-411 GGKIKFLFYEDSQAQ
+411 GGQFLFYEESQAQ

>member
-1 MSIWSDIQ
+1 MSIWSDMQ
-9 DRSSGDSVRKEDAFV
+9 DRSTGETVRKEDAFD
-24 CTKENPMVPDLDA
+24 CTKENPKVPDLDA

-49 KCFSS
+49 TYFSS
-54 FIPGKIHDEVDVI
+54 FIPGEIHDEVDVI
-67 LKDQEIREVTVTLDE
+67 LKDQEIREVTVTLAE
-82 LVKELERLEDE
+82 LVKELDRLQDE

-100 GADEKELGEIQEIQD
+100 GVGQEELGEIQGKIF
-115 KLSRL
+115 RL
-120 KDIIT
+120 KDIIA

-150 KPTIYLMWGTLMHK
+150 KPTIYLMWGTLMRK
-164 KDHENLTAIVYVHE
+164 NDHENLTAIVYVHE

-183 FDMHYDAKG
+183 FDDEKG
-192 NYIPHP
+192 NYLPHS

-217 MFDRVDPSRRILG
+217 MFDRVNPSLGILG
-230 KAISHVKAKK
+230 KAISNVKAKK

-273 LGIDEFGTSMKAYKS
+273 LGIDEFGAAMGAYQS
-288 LISTITYPSHEYL
+288 LISPITYPSHEYL
-301 CEEALYKVVR
+301 CEETLYKVVY

-317 TTNVGFYWPTAGYGK
+317 TTNVGFYPPTAGYGK
-332 ERMEAPISK
+332 ARMEAPVSK
-341 DVCTRSEFRM
+341 GVCNRAEFRT

-356 GPQKVYITFADGKG
+356 GPQEVYITFVDEKG
-370 FKIRGK
+370 FKIRGRS
-376 ATICKNSS
+376 TICKNSS
-384 SSNPLG
+384 SKPFG
-390 MRFNIAGDKQLVSAY
+390 MRFNIVRDTQLVINFDSH
-405 ASRFMP
+405 FKT
-411 GGKIKFLFYEDSQAQ
+411 GGQFLFYEDSQAQ

>member
-9 DRSSGDSVRKEDAFV
+9 DRSMGDTIRKEDAFV
-24 CTKENPMVPDLDA
+24 CKKENLMVPDLDA

-49 KCFSS
+49 TCFSS
-54 FIPGKIHDEVDVI
+54 FIPGEIHDEVDVI

-100 GADEKELGEIQEIQD
+100 GVGQEELGEIQGKIF
-115 KLSRL
+115 RL
-120 KDIIT
+120 KDIIA

-183 FDMHYDAKG
+183 FDMHYDEKG

-198 HCSVIEEPI
+198 HCPVIEEPI

-217 MFDRVDPSRRILG
+217 MFDRVDPSRRILE

-288 LISTITYPSHEYL
+288 LISPITYPSHEYL

-317 TTNVGFYWPTAGYGK
+317 TTNVGVYRPTAGYGK
-332 ERMEAPISK
+332 KRMEAPVSK
-341 DVCTRSEFRM
+341 AVCNCAQFRT

-356 GPQKVYITFADGKG
+356 GPQKVYITFVDKKG

-384 SSNPLG
+384 SKPFG
-390 MRFNIAGDKQLVSAY
+390 MRFNIVSDTQLVINFDSH
-405 ASRFMP
+405 FKT
-411 GGKIKFLFYEDSQAQ
+411 GGQFLFYEDSQAQ

>member
-1 MSIWSDIQ
+1 MSIWSEMQ
-9 DRSSGDSVRKEDAFV
+9 ERSMGEIVRKEDAFV
-24 CTKENPMVPDLDA
+24 CKKENPMVPDLDGW
-37 KTDRLLREVDSF
+37 TSNLLCDVDYF

-54 FIPGKIHDEVDVI
+54 FIPGEIHDEVDVI

-93 LEKRKKA
+93 LEKRNKA
-100 GADEKELGEIQEIQD
+100 GADEEELGEIQGKI
-115 KLSRL
+115 SRL
-120 KDIIT
+120 KDIIA

-130 GLSEYTFEVELLGKY
+130 GLSKYTFEVELLGKY
-145 TRVNG
+145 TRVDG

-164 KDHENLTAIVYVHE
+164 NDHVNLTAIVYVHE

-183 FDMHYDAKG
+183 FDMHYDEKG

-198 HCSVIEEPI
+198 HCPVIEEPI

-217 MFDRVDPSRRILG
+217 MFDRVDPSRRILE

-273 LGIDEFGTSMKAYKS
+273 LGIDEFGTAMGVYQS
-288 LISTITYPSHEYL
+288 LISPITYPSHEYL
-301 CEEALYKVVR
+301 CEQALSKVVY

-317 TTNVGFYWPTAGYGK
+317 TTNVGVYLPTAGYGK
-332 ERMEAPISK
+332 ERMEAPVSK
-341 DVCTRSEFRM
+341 DVCNCAQFRT

-356 GPQKVYITFADGKG
+356 GPQKVYITFVDKKG

-384 SSNPLG
+384 SSNPFG
-390 MRFNIAGDKQLVSAY
+390 MRFNIVSDTQLVINF
-405 ASRFMP
+405 ASHFKT
-411 GGKIKFLFYEDSQAQ
+411 GGQFLFYEDSQAQ

>member
-1 MSIWSDIQ
+1 MSIWSDIE

-49 KCFSS
+49 TCFSS

-93 LEKRKKA
+93 LEKRNKA
-100 GADEKELGEIQEIQD
+100 GVGQEELGEIQEKIF
-115 KLSRL
+115 RL
-120 KDIIT
+120 ENIID

-217 MFDRVDPSRRILG
+217 MFDRVDPSRRILE

-273 LGIDEFGTSMKAYKS
+273 LGIDEFGTAMGAYQS
-288 LISTITYPSHEYL
+288 LISPITYPSHEYL

-317 TTNVGFYWPTAGYGK
+317 TTNVGFYRPTAGYGK
-332 ERMEAPISK
+332 ERMEAPVSK
-341 DVCTRSEFRM
+341 AVCNCAQFRT

-370 FKIRGK
+370 FKIRGE
-376 ATICKNSS
+376 ATICKNPSS
-384 SSNPLG
+384 KPFG
-390 MRFNIAGDKQLVSAY
+390 MRFNIVSDTQLVTNFDSH
-405 ASRFMP
+405 FKT
-411 GGKIKFLFYEDSQAQ
+411 GEQFLFYEDSQAQ

>member
-1 MSIWSDIQ
+1 MSIWSEMQ
-9 DRSSGDSVRKEDAFV
+9 ERSMGEIVRKEDAFV
-24 CTKENPMVPDLDA
+24 CKKENPMVPDLDGW
-37 KTDRLLREVDSF
+37 TSNLLCDVDYF

-54 FIPGKIHDEVDVI
+54 FIPGEIHDEVDVI
-67 LKDQEIREVTVTLDE
+67 LKDQEIREVTVTLAE

-100 GADEKELGEIQEIQD
+100 GVGQEELGEIQGKIF
-115 KLSRL
+115 RL
-120 KDIIT
+120 KDIIA

-164 KDHENLTAIVYVHE
+164 NDHVNLTAIVYVHE

-183 FDMHYDAKG
+183 FDMHYDEKG

-198 HCSVIEEPI
+198 HCPVIEEPI

-217 MFDRVDPSRRILG
+217 MFDRVDPSRRILE

-273 LGIDEFGTSMKAYKS
+273 LGIDEFGTAMGVYQS
-288 LISTITYPSHEYL
+288 LISPITYPSHEYL
-301 CEEALYKVVR
+301 CEQALSKVVY

-317 TTNVGFYWPTAGYGK
+317 TTNVGVYLPTAGYGK
-332 ERMEAPISK
+332 ERMEAPVSK
-341 DVCTRSEFRM
+341 DVCNCAQFRT

-356 GPQKVYITFADGKG
+356 GPQKVYITFVDKKG

-384 SSNPLG
+384 SSNPFG
-390 MRFNIAGDKQLVSAY
+390 MRFNIVSDTQLVINY
-405 ASRFMP
+405 ASHFKT
-411 GGKIKFLFYEDSQAQ
+411 GGQFLFYEDSQAQ

>member
-9 DRSSGDSVRKEDAFV
+9 DRSMGDTIREEDAFV
-24 CTKENPMVPDLDA
+24 CKKENLMVPDLDA
-37 KTDRLLREVDSF
+37 RTSELLCNVDCF

-54 FIPGKIHDEVDVI
+54 FIPGEIHDVVDVI
-67 LKDQEIREVTVTLDE
+67 LKDQEIREVTVTLAE

-100 GADEKELGEIQEIQD
+100 GVGQEELGEIQEKI
-115 KLSRL
+115 LRL
-120 KDIIT
+120 KDIIA

-130 GLSEYTFEVELLGKY
+130 GLSEYTFEVELLGRY

-183 FDMHYDAKG
+183 FDMHYDEEG

-217 MFDRVDPSRRILG
+217 MFDRANPSLGILG

-245 CHYGFGYYLYEDRNN
+245 CHYGFGYYLYEDRKK

-273 LGIDEFGTSMKAYKS
+273 LGIDEFGTAMGAYQS
-288 LISTITYPSHEYL
+288 LISPITYPSHEYL

-317 TTNVGFYWPTAGYGK
+317 TTNVGFYRPTAGYGK

-341 DVCTRSEFRM
+341 AVCNCAQFRT

-370 FKIRGK
+370 FKIRGE
-376 ATICKNSS
+376 ATICKKPSS
-384 SSNPLG
+384 KPFG
-390 MRFNIAGDKQLVSAY
+390 MRFNIVSDTQLVTNFDSH
-405 ASRFMP
+405 FKT
-411 GGKIKFLFYEDSQAQ
+411 GGQFLFYEDSQAQ

>member
-1 MSIWSDIQ
+1 MSIWSEMQ
-9 DRSSGDSVRKEDAFV
+9 ERSMGEIVRKEDAFV
-24 CTKENPMVPDLDA
+24 CKKENPKVPDLDA
-37 KTDRLLREVDSF
+37 RTSELLCNVDRF

-54 FIPGKIHDEVDVI
+54 FIPGEVHDEVDVI
-67 LKDQEIREVTVTLDE
+67 LKDQEIREVTVTLAE

-93 LEKRKKA
+93 LEKRNKA
-100 GADEKELGEIQEIQD
+100 GADEEELGEIQGKIF
-115 KLSRL
+115 RL
-120 KDIIT
+120 KDIIA

-178 LMHAY
+178 LTHAY
-183 FDMHYDAKG
+183 FDMHYDEKG
-192 NYIPHP
+192 NYLPHP

-217 MFDRVDPSRRILG
+217 MFDRVDPSRRILE

-317 TTNVGFYWPTAGYGK
+317 TTNVGVYLPTAGYGK
-332 ERMEAPISK
+332 ERMEAPVSK
-341 DVCTRSEFRM
+341 AVCNCAQFRT
-351 DYRYM
+351 DYWYM
-356 GPQKVYITFADGKG
+356 GPHEVYITFADGKG

-376 ATICKNSS
+376 STICKNSS
-384 SSNPLG
+384 SSNPFG
-390 MRFNIAGDKQLVSAY
+390 MRFNIVSDTQLVINFDSH
-405 ASRFMP
+405 FKT
-411 GGKIKFLFYEDSQAQ
+411 GGQFLFYEDSQAQ

>member
-1 MSIWSDIQ
+1 ME
-9 DRSSGDSVRKEDAFV
+9 DRSNGESIRKEDAFV
-24 CTKENPMVPDLDA
+24 CTKENPKVPDLDA
-37 KTDRLLREVDSF
+37 KTDILLREVDSF
-49 KCFSS
+49 TCFSS

-67 LKDQEIREVTVTLDE
+67 LKDQEIREVTVTLAE

-100 GADEKELGEIQEIQD
+100 GVGQEELGEIQGKIF
-115 KLSRL
+115 RL
-120 KDIIT
+120 KDIIA

-192 NYIPHP
+192 NYLPHP

-217 MFDRVDPSRRILG
+217 MFDRANPSLGILG
-230 KAISHVKAKK
+230 KAISHVRAKK

-273 LGIDEFGTSMKAYKS
+273 LGIDEFGTAMGAYQS
-288 LISTITYPSHEYL
+288 LISPITYPSHEYL

-317 TTNVGFYWPTAGYGK
+317 TTNVGVYRPTAGYGK
-332 ERMEAPISK
+332 ERMEAPVSK
-341 DVCTRSEFRM
+341 AVCNCAQFRT

-356 GPQKVYITFADGKG
+356 GPHEVYITFADGKG

-376 ATICKNSS
+376 ATICKYSS
-384 SSNPLG
+384 STPFG
-390 MRFNIAGDKQLVSAY
+390 MRFNIARDKQLVSAY

-411 GGKIKFLFYEDSQAQ
+411 GRKIKFLFYEDSQAQ
-426 GGNLAE
+426 EGNLAE